1 VADRAVWAEA
11 AGERGDNTMRMKLLL
26 IGLLAVSMASAQR
39 GGRGGGGGGMSMPS
53 AGPYMKNHMEQMTD
67 LLQLSKEQKK
77 DIKTLMDD
85 AQKEAAPLREQL
97 VKGRAQI
104 AAAIQAGQ
112 PEGVDGAIKSYSELE
127 GQMAAVEMKAFA
139 GIYKALDQEQKAKA
153 SVVFRMIPG
162 IFTRK
167 NWVDLPQ

>member
-1 VADRAVWAEA
+1 
-11 AGERGDNTMRMKLLL
+11 MRTKLLL
-26 IGLLAVSMASAQR
+26 IGLLAASIASAQR
-39 GGRGGGGGGMSMPS
+39 GGRGGGGGGGMNIPTG
-53 AGPYMKNHMEQMTD
+53 GPYMKNHMEQMTD

-77 DIKTLMDD
+77 DIKTLMDE

-104 AAAIQAGQ
+104 AAAVQAGQ

-127 GQMAAVEMKAFA
+127 GQMAVIEMKAFA
-139 GIYKALDQEQKAKA
+139 GIYKTLDQEQKAKA
-153 SVVFRMIPG
+153 SGVFRMIPR

>member
-1 VADRAVWAEA
+1 
-11 AGERGDNTMRMKLLL
+11 L
-26 IGLLAVSMASAQR
+26 IGLLAVSIASAQR
-39 GGRGGGGGGMSMPS
+39 GGGGGGRGGGLSIPS
-53 AGPYMKNHMEQMTD
+53 GGPYMKNHMEQMTD
-67 LLQLSKEQKK
+67 LLQFSKEQKK

-85 AQKEAAPLREQL
+85 AQKEAAPLREQML
-97 VKGRAQI
+97 KGRAQI

-127 GQMAAVEMKAFA
+127 GQMAAIEMKAFA

-153 SVVFRMIPG
+153 SGVFRMIPG

>member
-1 VADRAVWAEA
+1 
-11 AGERGDNTMRMKLLL
+11 MRTKLLL
-26 IGLLAVSMASAQR
+26 IGLLAVSIASAQR
-39 GGRGGGGGGMSMPS
+39 GGGGGGGRGGGMNIPMG
-53 AGPYMKNHMEQMTD
+53 GPYTKNHMEQMTD
-67 LLQLSKEQKK
+67 MLQLSKEQKK

-85 AQKEAAPLREQL
+85 AQKEAAPLREQML
-97 VKGRAQI
+97 KGRAQI

-127 GQMAAVEMKAFA
+127 GQMAAIEMKAFA

-153 SVVFRMIPG
+153 SGVFRMIPG
-162 IFTRK
+162 IFTSK